1 MSTSVQTEPLFVSP
15 QWLATRLD
23 HSDIMIFD
31 ASWHMPAASRDA
43 SAEFLSA
50 HIPGAVFFDIDAIA
64 DHETTLP
71 HMLPSAR
78 VFEQAMRDFGLDNAM
93 HAVIYDSLGLFSAP
107 RLWWTLKVFGL
118 DKVSI
123 LTGGLPAW
131 RAAGYPLAT
140 GPATPRPAS
149 SFCASMRPALVANAS
164 SVSAALACGEPQ
176 VIDAR
181 ASERFKGVAAEPR
194 PGLRSGHMPGAFNL
208 PFQILIDKDRFKSKA
223 EIEAAFLGAGL
234 DLDRAVIASCGSGLT
249 ACILSLALAAV
260 GRAPAQVYDGSWA
273 EWGQDLERAVV
284 TD

>member
-1 MSTSVQTEPLFVSP
+1 
-15 QWLATRLD
+15 
-23 HSDIMIFD
+23 MIFD

-43 SAEFLSA
+43 GAEFLA
-50 HIPGAVFFDIDAIA
+50 EHIPGAVFFDIDAIA